1 MPLILPSNSI
11 SAGGYEVDNSLRF
24 ESSSTDHLSRSKS
37 SSETST
43 TIGTFSFW
51 VKRCETGAT
60 TSIYSNEVENGNN
73 RGLIVITNTDN
84 FYINNS
90 ITGQSD
96 RVLSTTQLFTDL
108 SAWSHFVVAF
118 DTNQGT
124 ASNRVKIYHNGNQI
138 TTFGTAV
145 YPNQSE
151 NLKILEGGQTNK
163 ELVGKIYGADNS
175 RMYLAEFHH
184 IDGQALTPTDFG
196 EFDENSGIWK
206 PIEYSGTYGNNGFYL
221 DFENSGSLGADVSGN
236 GNNFTVNNL
245 TSIDQTTDTPTN
257 NFCTFNSLV
266 NVPYT
271 TFSQGNTFV
280 DLTSTGSSSHHT
292 NYGNIAFSSGK
303 WYWEAKAL
311 GGTKYTIG
319 LSDANNQSNYQQ
331 VAGTNLIVGNHA
343 NSYVSGDAIGWYST
357 TLYKNGSTIASSL
370 SGIVTNDIMMVAV
383 DCDNGKIYF
392 GKNGTWRVANST
404 TFDSTQND
412 TTFTTGE
419 FYVSAFSN
427 EDCDWSVNWGNP
439 AYSISSGNS
448 DGNGYGNFEYS
459 VPENYYSL
467 NVKNLA
473 EFG

>member
-1 MPLILPSNSI
+1 MPLILPSNTI

-245 TSIDQTTDTPTN
+245 TSDDQMIDTPTN
-257 NFCTFNSLV
+257 NFCTLNPLFRGGTVGETLEE
-266 NVPYT
+266 
-271 TFSQGNTFV
+271 GNLFYDSNYNKENFV
-280 DLTSTGSSSHHT
+280 CATQSVST
-292 NYGNIAFSSGK
+292 GK
-303 WYWEAKAL
+303 WYFEILPSATDTHGAY
-311 GGTKYTIG
+311 GF
-319 LSDANNQSNYQQ
+319 
-331 VAGTNLIVGNHA
+331 TNADNLLQ
-343 NSYVSGDAIGWYST
+343 T
-357 TLYKNGSTIASSL
+357 TSL
-370 SGIVTNDIMMVAV
+370 STSPYDLGIGA
-383 DCDNGKIYF
+383 
-392 GKNGTWRVANST
+392 
-404 TFDSTQND
+404 
-412 TTFTTGE
+412 
-419 FYVSAFSN
+419 
-427 EDCDWSVNWGNP
+427 
-439 AYSISSGNS
+439 SIRP
-448 DGNGYGNFEYS
+448 DGNGSPDYKINTTSTSISVTTTSVFGIALDADTGDIEFFENNVSVGSGTITGITNYIPFANCHSQSASRKGIATFNFGQDS
-459 VPENYYSL
+459 SFAGSKTRQNNTDNNGQGDFYYAPPSGYYAL
-467 NVKNLA
+467 NTKNLA
-473 EFG
+473 EYG